1 MPFSKRFVKVNRRE
15 NHSEFTIIYKNVI
28 FKHNAAFCGRRLLFH
43 EMYHLP
49 SVALSFAPMPLKNRQ
64 TAKNTCGTKSR
75 TAIF

>member
-15 NHSEFTIIYKNVI
+15 NRSEFTIIYKIVI